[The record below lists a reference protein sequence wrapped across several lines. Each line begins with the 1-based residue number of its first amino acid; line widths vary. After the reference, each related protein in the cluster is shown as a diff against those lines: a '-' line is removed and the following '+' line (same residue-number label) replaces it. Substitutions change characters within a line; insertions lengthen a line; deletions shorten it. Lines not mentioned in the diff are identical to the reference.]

1 MAANERLSVGKEEE
15 KERKKVTGLL
25 YPVEWITLLGTGW
38 RAGQELEGK
47 ILRLERG
54 GNTYVYAC

>member
-47 ILRLERG
+47 ILD
-54 GNTYVYAC
+54 